1 MRAALPPPPV
11 PPLTPGL
18 DPGGILLFDVAV
30 AGPWLILEQPMRNS
44 PAVIAM
50 QRRKT
55 VFILIPV

>member
-1 MRAALPPPPV
+1 MPPPPPAP
-11 PPLTPGL
+11 PPLLKPGL
-18 DPGGILLFDVAV
+18 DPGGILLFDEAV
-30 AGPWLILEQPMRNS
+30 AGPWLIPEQPMRNS